1 LGTNR
6 DVLALSGQYFDLLV
20 IGGGI
25 FGAGVARDAAL
36 RGLRVALIEKSDFAS
51 GTSSRSSKLIHGGFR
66 YLQQRDF
73 RLVFEACRERQILQ
87 RIAPHRVRPLPFLF
101 PIYQGGDISLTKLR
115 LGMSLYDWLA
125 LRRNVAAHRTISA
138 ERALM
143 NEPSLARQGLRGA
156 VVFYDCQEDDARFCI
171 DQILHA
177 AELGASCI
185 NYCKLTGFVTREDR
199 IVAARVRDEVG
210 SCMFEISARVFI
222 NAAGPWVEQVCGLT
236 PFDSRAARLS
246 PAKGIHLVMPRLTRQ
261 HAIVFEARS
270 DHRIL
275 FVIPWG
281 ECSLVGTT
289 DTNFDGDPDQAR
301 VAPAD
306 VEYLLTE
313 ARALFPDAALSES
326 DVITTTVGIR
336 AVASSTV
343 ASPSARSREHRLVR
357 TGQNLLS
364 IIGGKYTTHRR
375 IAQETVDAACGLLG
389 VPAPPCRTAEVSL
402 PNRRP
407 AAGGEKLL
415 SAPEIYASDI
425 LHACRQEMVVTL
437 EDVMRRRTPLALSGA
452 GGLEAASHVA
462 KIMAPVMGWNDN
474 EARAQVE
481 RYIEERKGK
490 LP

>member
-1 LGTNR
+1 MNR
-6 DVLALSGQYFDLLV
+6 DLLALSGQYFDLLV

>member
-1 LGTNR
+1 
-6 DVLALSGQYFDLLV
+6 
-20 IGGGI
+20 
-25 FGAGVARDAAL
+25 VARDAAL

>member
-1 LGTNR
+1 MGTNR

>member
-1 LGTNR
+1 MNR
-6 DVLALSGQYFDLLV
+6 DLLALSGQYFDLLV

-51 GTSSRSSKLIHGGFR
+51 GTSSCSSKLIHGGFR

-73 RLVFEACRERQILQ
+73 RLVFEACRERHILQ
-87 RIAPHRVRPLPFLF
+87 RTAPHLVRPLPFLF
-101 PIYQGGDISLTKLR
+101 PIYQGGHISLTKLR

-125 LRRNVAAHRTISA
+125 LRRNVATHRTVSV
-138 ERALM
+138 ERTLM
-143 NEPSLARQGLRGA
+143 NEPSLSRQGLRGA
-156 VVFYDCQEDDARFCI
+156 VAFYDCQEDDARLCI

-210 SCMFEISARVFI
+210 SCTFEISARVFI
-222 NAAGPWVEQVCGLT
+222 NAAGPWVEQVCALT
-236 PFDSRAARLS
+236 PFDARAARLS

-281 ECSLVGTT
+281 DCSLLGTT
-289 DTNFDGDPDQAR
+289 DTNFDGDPGQAR
-301 VAPAD
+301 VEQAEVD
-306 VEYLLTE
+306 YLLKE
-313 ARALFPDAALSES
+313 ARALLPGAALSES
-326 DVITTTVGIR
+326 DVIATTVGVR
-336 AVASSTV
+336 SVALSTIP
-343 ASPSARSREHRLVR
+343 SPSARSREHRVVR
-357 TGQNLLS
+357 TGRNLLN
-364 IIGGKYTTHRR
+364 IIGGKYTTHRL
-375 IAQETVDAACGLLG
+375 IAEQTVDAAYGLLG
-389 VPAPPCRTAEVSL
+389 VRAAPCRTAEVIL

-407 AAGGEKLL
+407 VAGGEKI
-415 SAPEIYASDI
+415 SGAPEVYASDI
-425 LHACRQEMVVTL
+425 VHACQQEMVVTL
-437 EDVMRRRTPLALSGA
+437 EDVMRRRTPLALSWA
-452 GGLEAASHVA
+452 GGSEVALQVA
-462 KIMAPVMGWNDN
+462 KVMAPLMGWNDD
-474 EARAQVE
+474 EARAQFE
-481 RYIEERKGK
+481 RYVEERKRK

>member
-1 LGTNR
+1 M
-6 DVLALSGQYFDLLV
+6 
-20 IGGGI
+20 
-25 FGAGVARDAAL
+25 ARDAAL

-115 LGMSLYDWLA
+115 LGMGLYDWLA

-185 NYCKLTGFVTREDR
+185 NYCKLTGFVSREDR

-236 PFDSRAARLS
+236 PFDFHAARLS
-246 PAKGIHLVMPRLTRQ
+246 PAKGIHLIMPRLTRQ

-289 DTNFDGDPDQAR
+289 DTDFDGDPDQAH
-301 VAPAD
+301 VEPAD

-313 ARALFPDAALSES
+313 ARALLPDAALSES

>member
-1 LGTNR
+1 M
-6 DVLALSGQYFDLLV
+6 
-20 IGGGI
+20 
-25 FGAGVARDAAL
+25 ARDAAL
-36 RGLRVALIEKSDFAS
+36 RGLRVALIDKSDFAS

-66 YLQQRDF
+66 YLQQHDF
-73 RLVFEACRERQILQ
+73 RLVFQACRERHILQ
-87 RIAPHRVRPLPFLF
+87 RIAPHLVRPLPILF
-101 PIYQGGDISLTKLR
+101 PIYQGGGISLTRLR

-125 LRRNVAAHRTISA
+125 LRRNVATHRTVSA

-143 NEPSLARQGLRGA
+143 NEPSLARQDLRGA

-185 NYCKLTGFVTREDR
+185 NYCKLTGFVAREDR

-210 SCMFEISARVFI
+210 SCVFEISARVFV
-222 NAAGPWVEQVCGLT
+222 NAAGPWVEQVCGVT

-281 ECSLVGTT
+281 ECSLLGTT

-301 VAPAD
+301 VEPAE
-306 VEYLLTE
+306 VEYLLKE
-313 ARALFPDAALSES
+313 ARALLPGAALSES
-326 DVITTTVGIR
+326 DVIATTVGIR

-343 ASPSARSREHRLVR
+343 SSPSARSREHRVVR
-357 TGQNLLS
+357 TGQNLLN
-364 IIGGKYTTHRR
+364 IIGGKYTTYRL
-375 IAQETVDAACGLLG
+375 IAEETVDAACGLLG
-389 VPAPPCRTAEVSL
+389 VPAPACRTAEVLL
-402 PNRRP
+402 PNCRP
-407 AAGGEKLL
+407 AAGGEKLS
-415 SAPEIYASDI
+415 SAPEVYASDI

-437 EDVMRRRTPLALSGA
+437 EDVMRRRTPLALSRS
-452 GGLEAASHVA
+452 GGPEVASQVA

-474 EARAQVE
+474 ETRAQVE

>member
-1 LGTNR
+1 MNR
-6 DVLALSGQYFDLLV
+6 DLLALSGQYFDLLV

-51 GTSSRSSKLIHGGFR
+51 GTSSCSSKLIHGGFR

-73 RLVFEACRERQILQ
+73 RLVFEACRERHILQ
-87 RIAPHRVRPLPFLF
+87 RTAPHLVRPLPFLF

-125 LRRNVAAHRTISA
+125 LRRNVATHRTVSV
-138 ERALM
+138 ERTLM
-143 NEPSLARQGLRGA
+143 NEPSLSRQGLRGA
-156 VVFYDCQEDDARFCI
+156 VAFYDCQEDDARLCI

-177 AELGASCI
+177 SELGASCI

-210 SCMFEISARVFI
+210 SCTFEISARVFI
-222 NAAGPWVEQVCGLT
+222 NAAGPWVEQVCALT
-236 PFDSRAARLS
+236 PFDARAARLS

-281 ECSLVGTT
+281 DCSLLGTT
-289 DTNFDGDPDQAR
+289 DTNFDGDPGQAR
-301 VAPAD
+301 VEPAEVD
-306 VEYLLTE
+306 YLLKE
-313 ARALFPDAALSES
+313 ARALLPGAALSES
-326 DVITTTVGIR
+326 DVITTTVGVR
-336 AVASSTV
+336 SVALSTV
-343 ASPSARSREHRLVR
+343 SSPPARSREHRVVR
-357 TGQNLLS
+357 TGRNLLS
-364 IIGGKYTTHRR
+364 IIGGKYTTHRL
-375 IAQETVDAACGLLG
+375 IAEQTVDAAYGLLG
-389 VPAPPCRTAEVSL
+389 VPAPPCRTAEVIL

-407 AAGGEKLL
+407 VAGGEKL
-415 SAPEIYASDI
+415 SGAPEVYASDI
-425 LHACRQEMVVTL
+425 VHACQQEMVVTL
-437 EDVMRRRTPLALSGA
+437 EDVMRRRTPLALSRA
-452 GGLEAASHVA
+452 GGPEVASQVA
-462 KIMAPVMGWNDN
+462 KVMAPLMGWNDD
-474 EARAQVE
+474 EARAQFE
-481 RYIEERKGK
+481 RYVEERKRK